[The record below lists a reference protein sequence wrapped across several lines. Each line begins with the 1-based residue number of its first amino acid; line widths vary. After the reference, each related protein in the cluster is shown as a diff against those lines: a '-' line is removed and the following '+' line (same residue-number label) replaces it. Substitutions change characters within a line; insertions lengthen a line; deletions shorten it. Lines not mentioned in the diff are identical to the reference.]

1 MNEATLQDLNE
12 EYSRISSH
20 VNFPSMFNARIVLV
34 GAGAASHM
42 AISLARMGIKKF
54 TIIEPDLVE
63 KKNLAVHAY
72 RRSDIGR
79 PKAECLAEIMHD
91 IEFEKGNMSIPKL
104 DIITYTDDFLSPSDD
119 DILAGDGNKI
129 LIMGTDYHPAQ
140 ARGNRI
146 GLKYDIP
153 VFWMGI
159 YRNGAAGEIIF
170 IDPLTKRSLPCY
182 RCITKDRYEFF
193 DKKHKR
199 DHLNGG
205 IKGHGV
211 SSGLPM
217 AASFIDSVAAHLI
230 IGCIHK
236 DIPDNPHGQ
245 LYRRLLDEKRNFIQ
259 LQLDPD
265 YRLAGE
271 NIFQQLAG
279 PDTVSF
285 NTLFQRDTVNDQCD
299 DCNLV
304 DCGCHWSFLPWDNTD
319 YLKPQGGSVTMK

>member
-1 MNEATLQDLNE
+1 MNKAELNVLNE
-12 EYSRISSH
+12 KYCRISSH
-20 VNFPSMFNARIVLV
+20 VDFPSMFNTRIILV

-63 KKNLAVHAY
+63 EKNLAVHAY

-91 IEFEKGNMSIPKL
+91 IEFEKGNPSIPKL
-104 DIITYTDDFLSPSDD
+104 DVITYVKDFLSLGDD
-119 DILAGDGNKI
+119 DILVGDGEKI

-146 GLKYDIP
+146 GLKYYIP

-170 IDPLTKRSLPCY
+170 IDPGAKRSLPCY

-193 DKKHKR
+193 DDNHKK

-205 IKGHGV
+205 KQGQGI

-217 AASFIDSVAAHLI
+217 AAGFIDSVAAHLV
-230 IGCIHK
+230 IGSINK

-245 LYRRLLDEKRNFIQ
+245 LYKRLLDEKRNFIQ
-259 LQLDPD
+259 LQLNPE

-271 NIFQQLAG
+271 NIFKQLNG
-279 PDTVSF
+279 PDIVSF
-285 NTLFQRDTVNDQCD
+285 NTLFQRDKVNDQCD
-299 DCNLV
+299 DCKLV
-304 DCGCHWSFLPWDNTD
+304 DCGHWSCLPWGNTD
-319 YLKPQGGSVTMK
+319 YLKP

>member
-1 MNEATLQDLNE
+1 MNEIALQALNKK
-12 EYSRISSH
+12 YSRISSH
-20 VNFPSMFNARIVLV
+20 IDFPTMFNKRIILV
-34 GAGAASHM
+34 GAGAASPM
-42 AISLARMGIKKF
+42 AVSFARMGNKKF
-54 TIIEPDLVE
+54 TINEPDRVE
-63 KKNLAVHAY
+63 EKNLAVHAY

-91 IEFEKGNMSIPKL
+91 IEFEKDNPFVPKL
-104 DIITYTDDFLSPSDD
+104 DITTYTEDFLSLSDD
-119 DILAGDGNKI
+119 DILAGDGDKI

-140 ARGNRI
+140 ARANRI

-170 IDPLTKRSLPCY
+170 IDPKAKRSLPCY
-182 RCITKDRYEFF
+182 RCITKSRYDFF
-193 DKKHKR
+193 DEKHKE

-205 IKGHGV
+205 RNGHGM

-259 LQLDPD
+259 LQLNPE

-271 NIFQQLAG
+271 NIFEQLEG
-279 PDTVSF
+279 PDIISF
-285 NTLFQRDTVNDQCD
+285 NTMFQRDSVNDQCE
-299 DCNLV
+299 DCKLV
-304 DCGCHWSFLPWDNTD
+304 DCGHWCMLPWRDTD
-319 YLKPQGGSVTMK
+319 YLKPRG

>member
-1 MNEATLQDLNE
+1 MNKKAMQQLKKK
-12 EYSRISSH
+12 YSRISSH
-20 VNFPSMFNARIVLV
+20 IEFSSMFNTRIILV

-42 AISLARMGIKKF
+42 AISLVRMGIKKF

-63 KKNLAVHAY
+63 EKNLAVHAY

-91 IEFEKGNMSIPKL
+91 IEFEKNNPSVPML
-104 DIITYTDDFLSPSDD
+104 DIITYTADFLSLSNN

-129 LIMGTDYHPAQ
+129 IIMGTDYHPAQ

-153 VFWMGI
+153 AFWMGI
-159 YRNGAAGEIIF
+159 YKNGAAGEIIF
-170 IDPLTKRSLPCY
+170 IDPAAKRSLPCY
-182 RCITKDRYEFF
+182 RCITKDRYKYF
-193 DKKHKR
+193 DDRHKK

-205 IKGHGV
+205 RQGHGI

-217 AASFIDSVAAHLI
+217 AASFIDSVAAHLV

-236 DIPDNPHGQ
+236 DIANNPHGQ

-259 LQLDPD
+259 LQLNPD

-271 NIFQQLAG
+271 NIFEQFNG
-279 PDTVSF
+279 PDVVSF
-285 NTLFQRDTVNDQCD
+285 NTLFQQDTVNDQCH
-299 DCNLV
+299 DCKLV
-304 DCGCHWSFLPWDNTD
+304 NCGHWSCLPWGDTD
-319 YLKPQGGSVTMK
+319 YLK

>member
-1 MNEATLQDLNE
+1 MNKAELNVLNE
-12 EYSRISSH
+12 KYCRISSH
-20 VNFPSMFNARIVLV
+20 VDFPSMFNTRIILV

-63 KKNLAVHAY
+63 EKNLAVHAY

-91 IEFEKGNMSIPKL
+91 IEFEKGNPSIPKL
-104 DIITYTDDFLSPSDD
+104 DVITYVKDFLSLGDD
-119 DILAGDGNKI
+119 DILVGDGEKI

-146 GLKYDIP
+146 GLKYYIP

-170 IDPLTKRSLPCY
+170 IDPGAKRSLPCY
-182 RCITKDRYEFF
+182 RCITKDRYQFF
-193 DKKHKR
+193 DDNHKK

-205 IKGHGV
+205 KQGQGI

-217 AASFIDSVAAHLI
+217 AASFIDSVATHLV
-230 IGCIHK
+230 IGYINK

-245 LYRRLLDEKRNFIQ
+245 LYKRLLDEKRNFIQ
-259 LQLDPD
+259 LQLNPE

-271 NIFQQLAG
+271 NIFKQLNG
-279 PDTVSF
+279 PDIVSF
-285 NTLFQRDTVNDQCD
+285 NTLFQRDKVNDQCD
-299 DCNLV
+299 DCKL
-304 DCGCHWSFLPWDNTD
+304 SLFNTC
-319 YLKPQGGSVTMK
+319 LC